1 MFMNIKA
8 KWYKRLLKLA
18 GVCPLAAEDP
28 DQKDTLQERKI
39 WLFFARNNLTL
50 ASQSWD
56 TQPTLKL
63 AKLAS

>member
-8 KWYKRLLKLA
+8 KWYKRLLKLS

-28 DQKDTLQERKI
+28 DQKDPLQERKI
-39 WLFFARNNLTL
+39 
-50 ASQSWD
+50 ASQFWD
-56 TQPTLKL
+56 TQPSLKL